1 MSAYSLA
8 DSKPARLGHGS
19 LVLGLA
25 GMLLAL
31 LLTWGLRQQAVQQ
44 LQGRHAQAAEQ
55 LAQAQTLVLA
65 RPAAVDLPGFLSG
78 WPGPAAVVEVR
89 LRDAGGLR
97 PARPRCWTCSGAHSS
112 RPWARCC

>member
-25 GMLLAL
+25 GLLLAL
-31 LLTWGLRQQAVQQ
+31 LLIWGLRQQAVRL

-55 LAQAQTLVLA
+55 LAQALVLA
-65 RPAAVDLPGFLSG
+65 RPAAVDLPGFLAG
-78 WPGPAAVVEVR
+78 WPGPQGRVALGAFPVR
-89 LRDAGGLR
+89 TADGRQLHLDCPLRVALS
-97 PARPRCWTCSGAHSS
+97 AESL
-112 RPWARCC
+112 